1 MTLWQAVLLVLAGVG
16 SGLAG
21 SIAGLASLVSYPAL
35 LAVGLTPVAANV
47 TNTIALVFNTAGT
60 MAGSRPEL
68 RGQRPRIRELG
79 AIAVAGGLVG
89 GAVLLLTPAGSFE
102 RVVPWLIGLGSLTI
116 LVPRRPT
123 VHIDDRHL
131 DDGHTDDAPAP
142 ASRVLFAG
150 IFLIGVYAGY
160 FGAAAGVLMLAL
172 LLITTPDTLARCN
185 ALKNVVLGISNV
197 VAAVIFAIFGPVH
210 WLVALPLAAGV
221 VVGGRIGPV
230 IVRHSPTRVLR
241 VLIALAGLGLAI
253 HLGFDAYR

>member
-1 MTLWQAVLLVLAGVG
+1 
-16 SGLAG
+16 LAG

-47 TNTIALVFNTAGT
+47 TNTVALVFSSAGSV
-60 MAGSRPEL
+60 AGSRPEL

-89 GAVLLLTPAGSFE
+89 GAILLLTPAGSFE

-123 VHIDDRHL
+123 VHF
-131 DDGHTDDAPAP
+131 DDGHLHDTPAP
-142 ASRVLFAG
+142 ASRALFAG

-172 LLITTPDTLARCN
+172 FLITTPDTLARCN

-221 VVGGRIGPV
+221 LVGGRTGPV

-253 HLGFDAYR
+253 HLGLDAYR

>member
-1 MTLWQAVLLVLAGVG
+1 VLVLAGIG
-16 SGLAG
+16 SGLTG
-21 SIAGLASLVSYPAL
+21 SIAGIASLVSYPAL

-47 TNTIALVFNTAGT
+47 TNTVALVFNTIGT

-79 AIAVAGGLVG
+79 AVAVAGGLVG
-89 GAVLLLTPAGSFE
+89 GSVLLLTPASSFE
-102 RVVPWLIGLGSLTI
+102 RVVPWLIGLGSFTV
-116 LVPRRPT
+116 LVPRRPQS
-123 VHIDDRHL
+123 HL
-131 DDGHTDDAPAP
+131 DDDAPAP

-150 IFLIGVYAGY
+150 TFLIGIYGGY

-172 LLITTPDTLARCN
+172 FLITTADTLPRCN

-210 WLVALPLAAGV
+210 WTAVIPLAAGV
-221 VVGGRIGPV
+221 LVGGRVGPIV
-230 IVRHSPTRVLR
+230 VRHSPARALR

-253 HLGFDAYR
+253 HLGLDAYR

>member
-1 MTLWQAVLLVLAGVG
+1 MTLWRAVLLVLAGVG
-16 SGLAG
+16 AGLAG

-79 AIAVAGGLVG
+79 VIAVAGGLVG
-89 GAVLLLTPAGSFE
+89 GTILLLTPASAFE

-123 VHIDDRHL
+123 LHL
-131 DDGHTDDAPAP
+131 DDVPAP

-150 IFLIGVYAGY
+150 IFAIGVYAGY

-221 VVGGRIGPV
+221 LVGGRIGPV

-253 HLGFDAYR
+253 HLGLDAYR

>member
-1 MTLWQAVLLVLAGVG
+1 MTLWRAALLVLAGVG
-16 SGLAG
+16 AGLAG

-47 TNTIALVFNTAGT
+47 TNTVALVFNTAGT

-79 AIAVAGGLVG
+79 AIAVAGGLLG
-89 GAVLLLTPAGSFE
+89 GAILLLTPASSFE

-123 VHIDDRHL
+123 VHL
-131 DDGHTDDAPAP
+131 DEAPAP

-221 VVGGRIGPV
+221 LVGGRIGPV
-230 IVRHSPTRVLR
+230 IVRHSPTRLLR

-253 HLGFDAYR
+253 HLGLDAYR

>member
-1 MTLWQAVLLVLAGVG
+1 M
-16 SGLAG
+16 AG

-47 TNTIALVFNTAGT
+47 TNTVALVFNTIGT

-79 AIAVAGGLVG
+79 AVAVAGGLVG
-89 GAVLLLTPAGSFE
+89 GAILLLTPASSFE

-116 LVPRRPT
+116 LVPRRPKL
-123 VHIDDRHL
+123 HFDD
-131 DDGHTDDAPAP
+131 TPAP
-142 ASRVLFAG
+142 ASRVLFIG
-150 IFLIGVYAGY
+150 IFLIGVYGGY

-172 LLITTPDTLARCN
+172 LLITTADTLPRCN

-197 VAAVIFAIFGPVH
+197 VAAIIFAIFGPVH
-210 WLVALPLAAGV
+210 WTAAIPLAAGV
-221 VVGGRIGPV
+221 LVGGRVGPV
-230 IVRHSPTRVLR
+230 VVRHSPTRVLR

-253 HLGFDAYR
+253 HLGLDAYR

>member
-1 MTLWQAVLLVLAGVG
+1 MTLWQVVLLVLAGVG

-35 LAVGLTPVAANV
+35 LAAGLTPVAANV
-47 TNTIALVFNTAGT
+47 TNTIASVFNTAGT

-89 GAVLLLTPAGSFE
+89 GAILLVTPAGSFE

-123 VHIDDRHL
+123 VHLDAHL
-131 DDGHTDDAPAP
+131 DDAPAP

-185 ALKNVVLGISNV
+185 ALKNVMLGISNV

-221 VVGGRIGPV
+221 LVGGRIGPV

-241 VLIALAGLGLAI
+241 VLIALAGMALAI
-253 HLGFDAYR
+253 HLGLDAYR

>member
-1 MTLWQAVLLVLAGVG
+1 VTLGQALLLVLAGIG
-16 SGLAG
+16 AGLVG

-79 AIAVAGGLVG
+79 AVAVAGGLVG
-89 GAVLLLTPAGSFE
+89 GAILLLTPANSFE

-116 LVPRRPT
+116 LVPRRPSL
-123 VHIDDRHL
+123 HL
-131 DDGHTDDAPAP
+131 DDAPAP

-150 IFLIGVYAGY
+150 TFLIGVYGGY

-172 LLITTPDTLARCN
+172 LLITTPDTLPRCN
-185 ALKNVVLGISNV
+185 ALKNVLLGVSNV

-210 WLVALPLAAGV
+210 WTAAIPLAAGV
-221 VVGGRIGPV
+221 LVGGRTGPIV
-230 IVRHSPTRVLR
+230 VRHSPTRVLR
-241 VLIALAGLGLAI
+241 LLIALAGVGLAI
-253 HLGFDAYR
+253 HLGLDAYR